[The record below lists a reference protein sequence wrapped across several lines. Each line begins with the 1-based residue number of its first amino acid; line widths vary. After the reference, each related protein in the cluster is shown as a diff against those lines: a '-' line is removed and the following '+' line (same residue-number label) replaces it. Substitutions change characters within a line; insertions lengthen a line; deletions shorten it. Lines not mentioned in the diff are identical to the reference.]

1 MTRVVYS
8 LMRDTTDEAEAIVRA
23 AILRTSP
30 VDRMRQAL
38 MLSETLRGVALSREA
53 LSRRAMF
60 NVVDPE
66 SGWKADFI
74 VRKSRPFSESE
85 FTRRESVDYQG
96 ISLPIVSLEDIV
108 LSKLEWANLGG
119 SVRQIED
126 VRALVRISGDELDR
140 AYVEGWADVLGVRAQ
155 WIAVSGG

>member
-1 MTRVVYS
+1 M
-8 LMRDTTDEAEAIVRA
+8 
-23 AILRTSP
+23 
-30 VDRMRQAL
+30 
-38 MLSETLRGVALSREA
+38 
-53 LSRRAMF
+53 
-60 NVVDPE
+60 
-66 SGWKADFI
+66 
-74 VRKSRPFSESE
+74 RKSRPLSESE

-126 VRALVRISGDELDR
+126 VRALVRIRGDELDR
-140 AYVEGWADVLGVRAQ
+140 AYVERWADVLGVRAQ